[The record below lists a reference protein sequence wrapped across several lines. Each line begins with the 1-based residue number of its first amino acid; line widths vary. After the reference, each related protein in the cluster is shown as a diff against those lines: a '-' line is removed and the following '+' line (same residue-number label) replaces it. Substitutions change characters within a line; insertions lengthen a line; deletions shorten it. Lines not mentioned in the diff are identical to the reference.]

1 MNYLESN
8 HLLAPNQYGYRSK
21 RSTELATAYFCD
33 SIRREIDNG
42 KLTGAIF
49 VDLSKAFDTIGHS
62 TIIDKLS
69 SFGINGLAKDW
80 ISSYLFGRHQRV
92 RYNGSLSPP
101 SQIFCGVPQGSI
113 LGPLLFLLIFNDST
127 KSITTCK
134 MMMYADDTVIFYS
147 DKNIAR
153 IHENLQSDFNSF
165 VTWLEHNELIINTKI
180 GKTETMLFGT
190 GKRISMTE
198 DTSLSIKHKEN
209 IINQTNSYK
218 YLGLSLSNTLCMA
231 QHITS
236 SIKVASSRLNL
247 LKKMRAFMHTETA
260 IVIYRSM
267 ILPFLTNCNFATFG
281 ATPNYLKER
290 IVLQE

>member
-1 MNYLESN
+1 
-8 HLLAPNQYGYRSK
+8 
-21 RSTELATAYFCD
+21 
-33 SIRREIDNG
+33 
-42 KLTGAIF
+42 
-49 VDLSKAFDTIGHS
+49 
-62 TIIDKLS
+62 
-69 SFGINGLAKDW
+69 
-80 ISSYLFGRHQRV
+80 
-92 RYNGSLSPP
+92 
-101 SQIFCGVPQGSI
+101 
-113 LGPLLFLLIFNDST
+113 
-127 KSITTCK
+127 

-209 IINQTNSYK
+209 IINQTNSYI
-218 YLGLSLSNTLCMA
+218 YLGLSLSNTLCMS

-247 LKKMRAFMHTETA
+247 LKKMREFMNTETA
-260 IVIYRSM
+260 IIIYQSM
-267 ILPFLTNCNFATFG
+267 ILPFLTNCNFATYG

-290 IVLQE
+290 TVSLENRATRIIGKKVNCTDKIKIKRMCCFVHQCVYGNVCEPFQKYFELKKKQTARNLSTVNIPRLKLESARYSFYVQGAMAFNKLPKNFQTEKDETKFGSFFKKY